1 VTTFREHGGLGVPAA
16 HAVVLGHVADVESGS
31 GEGATVGT
39 GGDGLDGDFGGG
51 GGGGEDRDHV
61 GNGASKPEVA
71 VAMAAAWRRRVAQL
85 DTAGFPQTS
94 PRGQSEPPKRTSR
107 PTAEEVVAGVIDA
120 LRGDKSKRCSSR
132 IRQRKEAAVSRMAMG
147 ETIAPEGHAVGKEA
161 VTRSHVM
168 CAGCG
173 SIRTRASLDN
183 HRSRSK
189 KIDPSVPCAGKKSA
203 TQLPW
208 ENAEFTSLVDAGRYH
223 EARAVAMDG
232 WTRQQSALVAAASVR
247 VTAAAEGGTP
257 AASAAEGQAELAE
270 AGDGEEHGSERPDTG
285 SDVGDAVVG
294 GGKLITSQHFQ
305 CLGCGSLF
313 KRDSLNTHRNKA
325 RKYSGSGS
333 KADQMRQCARKDTTM
348 VAPFDDDVFA
358 RAVRDGRF
366 KEARIRATVVWKAMV
381 APEAQKRV
389 AQARRRASRG
399 QATVADSDG
408 EEEDSHRVD
417 GKRTR
422 AKRAEGEDRSA
433 GYSETSEEEE
443 EGKDGSTD
451 GEPNRRDSTDSSPV
465 NTPEVVRGT
474 GGGDSESD
482 GGLDVDISPS
492 PGPACSGGGDPGVNA
507 AGEDGDALGIALL
520 DQCVAT
526 VRPLQT
532 TNHGATDGHSAEL
545 TAVLPSGLGCVG
557 ATETPGVGPAR
568 GMLVAAMARAS
579 PALVTVT
586 RTTAAPSVLTPTAL
600 TDALGVPRIL
610 PVGVPATQMALLNL
624 ARAEEALAGRCPTSP
639 TVAVQPAAC
648 PAPSEG
654 GMALTVT
661 ALCQHVQ
668 TTALI
673 HGELPALAA
682 PTERAVRAANR
693 RRETRAQLPV
703 SMTFWAPLFRYA
715 VSATPCPD
723 CVLLEEQFGQRFTA
737 VVMAYAADFY
747 RRGAGAT
754 LAGDQPCNLEEE
766 EISVLFEPVTAL
778 AGKGPAH
785 CFSSLAVQVC
795 KANKPS
801 RVSAM
806 VYRAACGMAAEVTS
820 ITAVTV
826 GSTGQRQGTRGRGKR
841 AAFTVRPSLSP
852 SAGQG
857 KRSAPPS

>member
-1 VTTFREHGGLGVPAA
+1 
-16 HAVVLGHVADVESGS
+16 
-31 GEGATVGT
+31 
-39 GGDGLDGDFGGG
+39 
-51 GGGGEDRDHV
+51 
-61 GNGASKPEVA
+61 
-71 VAMAAAWRRRVAQL
+71 
-85 DTAGFPQTS
+85 
-94 PRGQSEPPKRTSR
+94 
-107 PTAEEVVAGVIDA
+107 
-120 LRGDKSKRCSSR
+120 
-132 IRQRKEAAVSRMAMG
+132 
-147 ETIAPEGHAVGKEA
+147 
-161 VTRSHVM
+161 
-168 CAGCG
+168 
-173 SIRTRASLDN
+173 LDN

-189 KIDPSVPCAGKKSA
+189 KIDPSAPCAGKKSA

-208 ENAEFTSLVDAGRYH
+208 EDAEFTSLVDAGRYH

-232 WTRQQSALVAAASVR
+232 WTRQQSALRAAASVR
-247 VTAAAEGGTP
+247 VTDAAEGGTP
-257 AASAAEGQAELAE
+257 AALAAEGQPEVAE
-270 AGDGEEHGSERPDTG
+270 AGDGDEHGSELPDTG
-285 SDVGDAVVG
+285 SDGGDAVVG
-294 GGKLITSQHFQ
+294 GGKPITSQHFQ

-348 VAPFDDDVFA
+348 VAPFDDDEFA
-358 RAVRDGRF
+358 RAVKDGRY
-366 KEARIRATVVWKAMV
+366 KEARKRATVVWKAMM
-381 APEAQKRV
+381 AAEAQQRV

-408 EEEDSHRVD
+408 EEGDGHLVD
-417 GKRTR
+417 KKRTR

-451 GEPNRRDSTDSSPV
+451 GDSDPADSTDSSPV

-474 GGGDSESD
+474 GGSDSESD
-482 GGLDVDISPS
+482 GGLDVDISPP
-492 PGPACSGGGDPGVNA
+492 PGPACSGNGDPDVDT
-507 AGEDGDALGIALL
+507 AGEDEDALGIALL
-520 DQCVAT
+520 DQCMAT

-557 ATETPGVGPAR
+557 AKETSGVGPAR
-568 GMLVAAMARAS
+568 GMPVAAMAS

-586 RTTAAPSVLTPTAL
+586 RTTAASSVSTPTVL
-600 TDALGVPRIL
+600 TDAHGVPRIL

-648 PAPSEG
+648 SAPSEG
-654 GMALTVT
+654 GIALTVT

-806 VYRAACGMAAEVTS
+806 VYRAACSMAAEVTL